1 MVQRK
6 TAQALLGQ
14 GHGRSLGPE
23 MIKKRPRPSRLP
35 QPTTP
40 EKQIV
45 AIVTG
50 GSPNYMKGT
59 ISSEARRQSQSVQAG
74 LDKKNQTG
82 KKLDSCTRDKKQSIS
97 SSSRSLKQS
106 SSFKRSGRISRCWDV
121 NAHRATCSSFL
132 KTSKF
137 TMDMMLTSPAVLKV
151 CPYTYCSL
159 NAHLHRQFTLLQSFI
174 SARRRSL
181 KSHAGMKMS
190 GECDDGCV
198 EIYVDEKKE
207 NRSTRETDSKVID
220 SKAEDLDSESA
231 EMVSLLDG
239 EGIESCGYGDEN
251 IGMMTENFAILEQS
265 ENSSEDQ
272 EREEGGFSDNTINSF
287 LSEQLIIQDDIIL
300 GNALDEKLDSKE
312 TEDWKAADGEKVK
325 ERIKLVS
332 KTEETLLSLAQKP
345 CNREEFTE
353 DWRGFNPREPSYMPI
368 TAKSSSETVELK
380 QQDMDERKKAEEWMI
395 DYALQHTV
403 SKLVVKRKKDVAL
416 LVEAFETT
424 VPK

>member
-14 GHGRSLGPE
+14 GHGRRLGPE
-23 MIKKRPRPSRLP
+23 MMKKRPRASRLP

-45 AIVTG
+45 AKVTG

-59 ISSEARRQSQSVQAG
+59 RSSEARRQSQSVQAG
-74 LDKKNQTG
+74 IDKKSQTG
-82 KKLDSCTRDKKQSIS
+82 KKLVSCTRDKKLS
-97 SSSRSLKQS
+97 SSSNKSLKKGL
-106 SSFKRSGRISRCWDV
+106 SFKRSGRSSRCGDV
-121 NAHRATCSSFL
+121 SAHRATCSSFL
-132 KTSKF
+132 KNSKF
-137 TMDMMLTSPAVLKV
+137 TEDMMLTSPAVLKV

-159 NAHLHRQFTLLQSFI
+159 NAHLHRQFPPIQSFI
-174 SARRRSL
+174 STRRRFL

-198 EIYVDEKKE
+198 EIYVDEEKE

-220 SKAEDLDSESA
+220 SKAENMEVEWEEAEDLDSESA
-231 EMVSLLDG
+231 EMVSLLEG
-239 EGIESCGYGDEN
+239 EGIESCGYGNEN

-272 EREEGGFSDNTINSF
+272 EREEGGFSDNTINSL
-287 LSEQLIIQDDIIL
+287 LSEQDDIIL

-312 TEDWKAADGEKVK
+312 TEGWKAADGEKVK
-325 ERIKLVS
+325 EQIKLAS

-345 CNREEFTE
+345 CNREEYTE
-353 DWRGFNPREPSYMPI
+353 DWRGFNPREPNYI
-368 TAKSSSETVELK
+368 QTTAEPSSETVDLK
-380 QQDMDERKKAEEWMI
+380 HQDMDESSGGSRKIIYMGHK
-395 DYALQHTV
+395 
-403 SKLVVKRKKDVAL
+403 
-416 LVEAFETT
+416 
-424 VPK
+424 

>member
-14 GHGRSLGPE
+14 GHGRRLGPE
-23 MIKKRPRPSRLP
+23 MMKKRPRASRLP

-45 AIVTG
+45 AKVKG

-59 ISSEARRQSQSVQAG
+59 ISSEARRQSHSVQAG
-74 LDKKNQTG
+74 IEKKSQTG
-82 KKLDSCTRDKKQSIS
+82 KKLDSCTRDKKLS
-97 SSSRSLKQS
+97 SSSSSSKSLKKGL
-106 SSFKRSGRISRCWDV
+106 SFKRSGRSIRCGDV

-132 KTSKF
+132 KNSKF
-137 TMDMMLTSPAVLKV
+137 TEDMMLTSPAVLKV

-159 NAHLHRQFTLLQSFI
+159 NAHLHRQFPPIQSFI
-174 SARRRSL
+174 STRRRFL
-181 KSHAGMKMS
+181 KSHA
-190 GECDDGCV
+190 E
-198 EIYVDEKKE
+198 
-207 NRSTRETDSKVID
+207 
-220 SKAEDLDSESA
+220 AEDLDSESA
-231 EMVSLLDG
+231 EMVSLLEG
-239 EGIESCGYGDEN
+239 EGIESCGYGNEN

-272 EREEGGFSDNTINSF
+272 EREEGGFSDNTINSL
-287 LSEQLIIQDDIIL
+287 LSEQDDIIL

-312 TEDWKAADGEKVK
+312 TEGWKAADGEKVK
-325 ERIKLVS
+325 EQIKLAS

-345 CNREEFTE
+345 CNREEYTE
-353 DWRGFNPREPSYMPI
+353 DWRGFNPREPNYI
-368 TAKSSSETVELK
+368 QTTAEPSSETVDLK
-380 QQDMDERKKAEEWMI
+380 HQDMDERKKAEEWMI

-403 SKLVVKRKKDVAL
+403 TKLVVERKKDVAL

>member
-1 MVQRK
+1 MVQCK

-23 MIKKRPRPSRLP
+23 MMKKRPRPSRLP

-45 AIVTG
+45 AKVTG

-59 ISSEARRQSQSVQAG
+59 RSSEARRQSQSVQAG
-74 LDKKNQTG
+74 LDKKSQTG
-82 KKLDSCTRDKKQSIS
+82 KKLDSCNRDKKQS
-97 SSSRSLKQS
+97 SSSRSLKKGL
-106 SSFKRSGRISRCWDV
+106 SFKRSGRSSHRWDV
-121 NAHRATCSSFL
+121 IAHRATCSSFL
-132 KTSKF
+132 KNSKF
-137 TMDMMLTSPAVLKV
+137 KLLKV

-159 NAHLHRQFTLLQSFI
+159 NAHLHRQFPLLQSFI

-181 KSHAGMKMS
+181 KSHAGIKMS
-190 GECDDGCV
+190 GECADGCV

-207 NRSTRETDSKVID
+207 NRSTRETDIKVID
-220 SKAEDLDSESA
+220 SKAENMEVEWEEAEDLDSESA
-231 EMVSLLDG
+231 EMVSLLEG
-239 EGIESCGYGDEN
+239 KGIESCGYGNEN

-272 EREEGGFSDNTINSF
+272 EREEDGFSDNTINTF
-287 LSEQLIIQDDIIL
+287 LSEQLIIQDDINL

-312 TEDWKAADGEKVK
+312 AEVWKAADGEKVK

-332 KTEETLLSLAQKP
+332 ETEETLLSLAQKP
-345 CNREEFTE
+345 CNREECTE
-353 DWRGFNPREPSYMPI
+353 DWKGFNPREPNYIQTSVEL
-368 TAKSSSETVELK
+368 SSETVDLK
-380 QQDMDERKKAEEWMI
+380 HQDMDERKNAEEWMI

-403 SKLVVKRKKDVAL
+403 SKLVVERMKDVAL